1 VRAAVESSRLQREKL
16 QKLYDLA
23 QQLLALEPNAKGG
36 SFLEPFRGVFGI
48 RTACLFDAAS
58 ADLHIAGNALAGL
71 EEKTGDAFI
80 RGKDEDDLENRISTR
95 CIRVGG
101 RNTGAIGFEGIEDPE
116 LTAGPLAALA
126 AAHLERTHSFV
137 HASRANAAA
146 QTESYR
152 TTILDALAHEFKTP
166 LSTILAAAGA
176 LREAETL
183 GPYQREMAET
193 VESEAAR
200 LGRLTSRLIRTA
212 RLEREEVKPWMELID
227 VSSVLADTVDQ
238 YTRTTADR
246 RISLVKGCDS
256 TEVLA
261 DPELLRLAVSQL
273 LDNACKYS
281 TPGSTVTLSIT
292 RERDY
297 IAVRVLS
304 RGNPIPPGE
313 KHKIFDRFYR
323 GMDGRRSGPG
333 TGLGLFVARKIA
345 LALGGNLDL
354 DTEPGPADGAAFR
367 LVLPVPESERDDV
380 AAAV

>member
-1 VRAAVESSRLQREKL
+1 
-16 QKLYDLA
+16 
-23 QQLLALEPNAKGG
+23 
-36 SFLEPFRGVFGI
+36 
-48 RTACLFDAAS
+48 
-58 ADLHIAGNALAGL
+58 
-71 EEKTGDAFI
+71 
-80 RGKDEDDLENRISTR
+80 
-95 CIRVGG
+95 
-101 RNTGAIGFEGIEDPE
+101 
-116 LTAGPLAALA
+116 
-126 AAHLERTHSFV
+126 
-137 HASRANAAA
+137 
-146 QTESYR
+146 
-152 TTILDALAHEFKTP
+152 
-166 LSTILAAAGA
+166 
-176 LREAETL
+176 
-183 GPYQREMAET
+183 
-193 VESEAAR
+193 
-200 LGRLTSRLIRTA
+200 
-212 RLEREEVKPWMELID
+212 MELID